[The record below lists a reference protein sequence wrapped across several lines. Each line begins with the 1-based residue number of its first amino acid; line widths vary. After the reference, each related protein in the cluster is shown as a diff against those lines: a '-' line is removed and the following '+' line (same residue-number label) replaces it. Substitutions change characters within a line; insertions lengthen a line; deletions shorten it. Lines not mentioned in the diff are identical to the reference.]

1 MFKMILYGFLI
12 YLLYKFIFELVVP
25 ISRATSQMKDKLQE
39 MQQQQARQQSQQQ
52 TPPPQQAAPKAD
64 KAASDYIE
72 FEEVK
77 P

>member
-25 ISRATSQMKDKLQE
+25 ISKATSQMKDKIQE
-39 MQQQQARQQSQQQ
+39 MQQQQARQESQQQ
-52 TPPPQQAAPKAD
+52 TPPPQQATPKAD

>member
-25 ISRATSQMKDKLQE
+25 ISKATSQMKDKIQE

-52 TPPPQQAAPKAD
+52 TPSTQQAAPKAD
-64 KAASDYIE
+64 KASDYIE

>member
-12 YLLYKFIFELVVP
+12 YLLYKFIFELVIP
-25 ISRATSQMKDKLQE
+25 ISKATSQMKDKIQE
-39 MQQQQARQQSQQQ
+39 MQQQQARQQSQEQA
-52 TPPPQQAAPKAD
+52 PPPQQTTPKAD
-64 KAASDYIE
+64 NASDYIE